1 MRNEG
6 KRQISITEKQRAFCE
21 EYVKNGGNVYKACIS
36 AGYSPKYANGKGYTL
51 LRNVQVKA
59 YIEKLMKKVDK
70 TKVKSIEEIQE
81 FWGKVMDDPEAKM
94 QDRLKASENLA
105 KVYGAFININK
116 NETTLTGALDVSG
129 NELENLD
136 DEELQ
141 AILSKLDD
149 KDE

>member
-1 MRNEG
+1 MHNEG
-6 KRQISITEKQRAFCE
+6 KRQIASTEKQRTFAE

-59 YIEKLMKKVDK
+59 YIEKLMKKIDK

-81 FWGKVMDDPEAKM
+81 FWGNVMDDEKAKM
-94 QDRLKASENLA
+94 ADRIKASENLA

-116 NETTLTGALDVSG
+116 NETTLTGAIDVSG
-129 NELENLD
+129 NELEKLD

>member
-81 FWGKVMDDPEAKM
+81 FWGKVMDDEEAKM

>member
-21 EYVKNGGNVYKACIS
+21 EYIKNGGNVYKACIS
-36 AGYSPKYANGKGYTL
+36 AGYTPKYANGKGYTL

-59 YIEKLMKKVDK
+59 YLEKLMKKVDK

-81 FWGKVMDDPEAKM
+81 FWGNIMDDPNEKT

-116 NETTLTGALDVSG
+116 NETTINGALDVSG
-129 NELENLD
+129 NELENLN

-141 AILSKLDD
+141 TILSKLDD

>member
-21 EYVKNGGNVYKACIS
+21 EYIKNGGNVYKACIS
-36 AGYSPKYANGKGYTL
+36 AGYTPKYANGKGYTL

-59 YIEKLMKKVDK
+59 YLEKLMKKVDK

-81 FWGKVMDDPEAKM
+81 FWGKVMDDEEAKM

-141 AILSKLDD
+141 TILSKLDD
-149 KDE
+149 ADE

>member
-36 AGYSPKYANGKGYTL
+36 AGYTPKYANGKGYTL

-59 YIEKLMKKVDK
+59 YIEKLMKKIDK

-116 NETTLTGALDVSG
+116 NETTLTGAIDVSG